1 MLIVVV
7 IVILGS
13 KIYWNLKIFQ
23 SQWNNKHM
31 ETILITIIT
40 FRTDQQTHI
49 IHDIKCN
56 IISIISVT
64 STYGNISS
72 FNGTKAEEVYYQF
85 KYLWNAYYPTHTN
98 NIITYISYTNNMMTY
113 KYLTSE
119 KK

>member
-1 MLIVVV
+1 
-7 IVILGS
+7 
-13 KIYWNLKIFQ
+13 
-23 SQWNNKHM
+23 M

-85 KYLWNAYYPTHTN
+85 KYLWNAYYPTPTN

-113 KYLTSE
+113 KYWNLKIFQWNNKHMETILITIITFRTDQQTHAYYS
-119 KK
+119 